1 MRLPCGILAAMHA
14 YTVPWHLIFLVAFK
28 LLKTFGLIPGAIG
41 AVWLRKQFQK
51 RRQQRAMEGWPSTEA
66 SILWGKVQREG
77 PRQIWAEVTYSYF
90 VGEYR
95 TGTHLRHFRREE
107 DADEFVRQIKD
118 KRIQIRYKES
128 DPETSTILDR
138 DLDMIAPM
146 ALQIG

>member
-1 MRLPCGILAAMHA
+1 
-14 YTVPWHLIFLVAFK
+14 
-28 LLKTFGLIPGAIG
+28 
-41 AVWLRKQFQK
+41 
-51 RRQQRAMEGWPSTEA
+51 MEGWPSTEA